1 MCRLVRVSPNLVYP
15 KLVVRAKLQA
25 SHSSETQLDPFRK
38 CRVLKLIRR
47 GIVVITIQLEFLQA
61 GQGCRRYPGGR
72 SNRRWQHTA
81 ALHWEGRLSI
91 CLDLTQ
97 KLCVIIM
104 IKVPVCGT
112 DRQAGRQIDRQ
123 VGGWLGC
130 LGCSYCRH
138 SVVQWERLR

>member
-1 MCRLVRVSPNLVYP
+1 MCRLVRVSPTLVYS

-38 CRVLKLIRR
+38 CRVLKLIWR

-72 SNRRWQHTA
+72 SNRRWQQRCTG
-81 ALHWEGRLSI
+81 GRLSI

-97 KLCVIIM
+97 ELCVIIM

-123 VGGWLGC
+123 VGGWLGWV
-130 LGCSYCRH
+130 GCSCCQYSGCDH
-138 SVVQWERLR
+138 VKTH